1 MAIRVTENKN
11 TEKLRRVMIVDD
23 SRLMRKAVSK
33 ILGKLY
39 DIVEG
44 VDGKD
49 AWKMLQEDETIEVIC
64 CDLSMPIL
72 DGFGFLKL
80 VQASEDER
88 IKKTPV
94 IIVTGQEDTEENRD
108 AIFRQGAVDFVSK
121 PFDSIQLKA
130 RIKAHLRQIETVQK
144 LESRAAIDP
153 VTGLGTREF
162 FAKAGQQQISFAN
175 RQNDNLIIVRLA
187 VDNFQELFLQVGK
200 VGSGAILRKVG
211 EIISKYA
218 RTEDILSRVGLDG
231 FAALLHTTD
240 VEGAIGMS
248 ERIRDMVAAV
258 KINYKGKSH
267 NITISSGLCCVE
279 VSDDTKIDDL
289 LERSARQLAM
299 AQKDGG
305 NRIVLEKESVSGKF
319 VAEKT
324 GPLTVEEALEL
335 IRKGETETVA
345 KQIDGVM
352 KRILP
357 LLVLYEKVEKHGLK
371 EAIMA
376 LRASIK

>member
-376 LRASIK
+376 LRASIR